1 MDSYF
6 NGLLFRL
13 TFPSLIFKS
22 LNVMSQD
29 ITLNVNGES
38 HTFPAD
44 PEEPLLYIL
53 RERFSFNGAK
63 YGCGLHQCGACMV
76 LVDSMAEFTC
86 LRPCGSFQETEIT
99 TLEGLAKDGKLHP
112 VQQAF
117 IDTQAAQCGY
127 CLNGMIISAV
137 SLLETTPQPTELEI
151 REALNQVICRCGTHS
166 RFIKAVKVASGKLNS
181 KS

>member
-1 MDSYF
+1 MGSYF

-22 LNVMSQD
+22 LYVMSQD
-29 ITLNVNGES
+29 ITLHVNGKS
-38 HTFPAD
+38 QTFPAN

-53 RERFSFNGAK
+53 REEFAINGAK

-76 LVDSMAEFTC
+76 LANSKAEFTC
-86 LRPCGSFQETEIT
+86 LRPCGSFEEMEIT

-137 SLLETTPQPTELEI
+137 ALLETTPQPTELEI

-166 RFIKAVKVASGKLNS
+166 RFIKAVKMASEKLNS
-181 KS
+181 

>member
-6 NGLLFRL
+6 SGLLFRL

-22 LNVMSQD
+22 LNVMSKD
-29 ITLNVNGES
+29 ITLHVNGEPR
-38 HTFPAD
+38 TFPAD

-53 RERFSFNGAK
+53 REEFAFNGAK

-76 LVDSMAEFTC
+76 LADSKAEFTC
-86 LRPCGSFQETEIT
+86 IRPCASFEETEIT

-137 SLLETTPQPTELEI
+137 ALLETTPYPTELEI

-166 RFIKAVKVASGKLNS
+166 RFIKAVKMASEKLNS
-181 KS
+181 

>member
-6 NGLLFRL
+6 SGLLFRL
-13 TFPSLIFKS
+13 TFPSLIIKS

-29 ITLNVNGES
+29 ITLHVNGEPR
-38 HTFPAD
+38 TFPAD

-53 RERFSFNGAK
+53 REEFAFNGAK

-76 LVDSMAEFTC
+76 LADSKAEFTC
-86 LRPCGSFQETEIT
+86 IRPCASFEETEIT

-117 IDTQAAQCGY
+117 IDSQAAQCGY

-137 SLLETTPQPTELEI
+137 ALLETTPQPTELEI

-166 RFIKAVKVASGKLNS
+166 RFIKAVKMASEKLNS
-181 KS
+181 